1 MKRKTFIQRAVG
13 TLLVAI
19 PVYSLSSCSG
29 SDYNDGNPNPDPNPN
44 PDSQANCLEN
54 GTKTAISANH
64 GHTLTV
70 KKADVMQGLEKTYS
84 IAGSATH
91 SHNVTLTAN
100 DVMTASDDATLTIV
114 GDGGDSVAAGSGW
127 TDGGIVSG
135 FHVYTQGGA
144 TLLLDQDLSVNPDIA
159 AA

>member
-100 DVMTASDDATLTIV
+100 DFSSLQSNHSITVNSTT
-114 GDGGDSVAAGSGW
+114 GDGHTHAV
-127 TDGGIVSG
+127 TVSC
-135 FHVYTQGGA
+135 A
-144 TLLLDQDLSVNPDIA
+144 
-159 AA
+159 